1 MIYIYIYICIY
12 DICISYIYMYQ
23 RIRRMDKHM
32 FQRGGSTFVGV
43 FIPTKSGWGTVEVG
57 SFSECDAPGSF
68 C

>member
-1 MIYIYIYICIY
+1 MIYMYIYMIYIYMI
-12 DICISYIYMYQ
+12 YIYMYQ
-23 RIRRMDKHM
+23 RIPRMDKHM